1 MGSSVAHGS
10 RTLRALTWTAGRRRS
25 IPLRPRSTGLL
36 EERLLPPL
44 PSRPQAGVQGQRYF
58 AYPPT
63 QALWKS
69 PISQYVSRNPSKG
82 KEKEEKATEEAKI
95 GLTLEISQQDLAD
108 FRTAGELLKARMP
121 KAYPNFFAAIPK
133 DGQDQLGLA
142 ISLSEP
148 LPSDATAAIFVPFNS
163 EHAAGRQAFWY
174 TSAYLLGAALVQ
186 LHGADRCLLAGS
198 PRLLESGAGGSG
210 FSYEHLLRPPEHAP
224 EPALTSYAESVE
236 AVGRLVASQTL
247 QPTPISTEDIAQL
260 ESIIAKMVSQNM
272 PIRKEF
278 VRKSEAIEFFK
289 SNPFKIER
297 VLAFPNDNV
306 EVIRLGDSF
315 VDIAPQGPVL
325 PDTGAVK
332 ALKVT
337 EWSTATFIPTDPSHP
352 ATSLPTSQHLQSL
365 RGISFS
371 NDKLLKAHLQAIE
384 KAAASS
390 HHAIGKAQHLFLTHQ
405 SSPGIPFMLPHGV
418 RLARKMERVIRD
430 LYDVHEYD
438 EVISPQLYKK
448 DLWVRSGH
456 WQNYRDDMF
465 SVEGFKEKDMREE
478 ELARK
483 TSSERDGCCSAHSSS
498 TAVDEAFGL
507 KPMNCPG
514 HCIIFASQPRTLK
527 DLPIRFAEW
536 SPLHRNESSGSLSG
550 LTRVRRFHQ
559 DDAHV
564 FCAQSQVASEIST
577 MLHMLS
583 EAYNVFG
590 FPRFELVLSTRPAN
604 FIGSIEEWDRAEQG
618 LKDALDG
625 TGLKWE
631 LNEADGA
638 FYGPKI
644 DVRLVDIFGRKHQ
657 TATIQLDFQLPQR
670 FDLSYEDVTEQ
681 PSGRA
686 RPVMIHRAILGSVE
700 RFMAILIESRGN
712 HWPFWISPRQ
722 ALVVP
727 VTDTEELSAYARK
740 VQRYLS
746 LGISAESGGSS
757 GAEVGPRPTQAFHVD
772 VDRSTD
778 TLGKRIRKAQVAR
791 YNFTLVVGE
800 QEARNGTVRVRL
812 RGGGEAG
819 AEGGQQE
826 DQGRVQRLKTAVGD
840 AVEWK
845 QDMGEWKLEG
855 LRELFCKLDSWHL

>member
-1 MGSSVAHGS
+1 
-10 RTLRALTWTAGRRRS
+10 
-25 IPLRPRSTGLL
+25 
-36 EERLLPPL
+36 
-44 PSRPQAGVQGQRYF
+44 
-58 AYPPT
+58 
-63 QALWKS
+63 
-69 PISQYVSRNPSKG
+69 
-82 KEKEEKATEEAKI
+82 
-95 GLTLEISQQDLAD
+95 
-108 FRTAGELLKARMP
+108 MP
-121 KAYPNFFAAIPK
+121 KAYTNFLAVLPK
-133 DGQDQLGLA
+133 DGQGNLGSAL
-142 ISLSEP
+142 SLSDP
-148 LPSDATAAIFVPFNS
+148 LPSNATAAVFVPFNS

-186 LHGADRCLLAGS
+186 LHGADNCLLAGS
-198 PRLLESGAGGSG
+198 PRLLESGAGGTG
-210 FSYEHLLRPPEHAP
+210 FSYEHLLRSADDAQQH
-224 EPALTSYAESVE
+224 TMSSYGESVK

-247 QPTPISTEDIAQL
+247 QPRQISAEDMAQL
-260 ESIIAKMVSQNM
+260 ESIVAKVVSQNL
-272 PIRKEF
+272 PITTQTVTKA
-278 VRKSEAIEFFK
+278 EAIELLAN
-289 SNPFKIER
+289 NPFKIER
-297 VLAFPNDNV
+297 ILAHPSASV
-306 EVIRLGDSF
+306 KLLRIADSF
-315 VDIAPQGPVL
+315 VDIAPQGPIL
-325 PDTGAVK
+325 PDTSYVK

-337 EWSTATFIPTDPSHP
+337 EWSTATFIPTNPSHA

-365 RGISFS
+365 RGISFPS
-371 NDKLLKAHLQAIE
+371 DKLLKAHVQSIE

-405 SSPGIPFMLPHGV
+405 SSPGTPFMLPHGV

-478 ELARK
+478 ELVRK
-483 TSSERDGCCSAHSSS
+483 TSNERDGCCAAHSSPI
-498 TAVDEAFGL
+498 AQDEAFGL

-514 HCIIFASQPRTLK
+514 HCIMFASQPRSVK

-577 MLHMLS
+577 MLQMLS
-583 EAYNVFG
+583 EAYNLFG
-590 FPRFELVLSTRPAN
+590 FPQFELVLSTRPAN
-604 FIGSIEEWDRAEQG
+604 FIGSIEDWDRAEQG

-644 DVRLVDIFGRKHQ
+644 DVRLVDVLGRKHQ

-670 FDLSYEDVTEQ
+670 FDLSYEDVNEQ

-746 LGISAESGGSS
+746 LGVASGNCGPSD
-757 GAEVGPRPTQAFHVD
+757 AAVAIGPRPTQTFHVD
-772 VDRSTD
+772 VDRSAD

-812 RGGGEAG
+812 RGGGGGG
-819 AEGGQQE
+819 ADSEQPE
-826 DQGRVQRLKTAVGD
+826 DLGRMQRMKMAVGEE
-840 AVEWK
+840 VEWK
-845 QDMGEWKLEG
+845 QDMGEWKLDD